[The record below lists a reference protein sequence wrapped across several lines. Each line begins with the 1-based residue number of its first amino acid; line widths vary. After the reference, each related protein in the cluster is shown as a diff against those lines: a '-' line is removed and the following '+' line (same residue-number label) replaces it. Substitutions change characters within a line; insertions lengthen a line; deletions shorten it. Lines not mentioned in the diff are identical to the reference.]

1 MQSLL
6 GPISP
11 DHPAGEDLSFSP
23 EFDTIHKLREQ
34 DDPSLDQGEWVTS
47 LRVADWPAVLKQSEQ
62 LLTQRS
68 KDLRL
73 ASWRLEALGHLEAW
87 PGLARGLRD
96 WVDLCEAFWAELH
109 PRVEDGDWD
118 ERAGVLRWLLQT
130 VERGAQQ
137 ARLLGR
143 GRDAYSLQD
152 MAAARHWAQRLERD
166 PQLQQQLDETQP
178 TPDRVAKALKDTP
191 AAQLQQ
197 ARAAAEQ
204 ILEELR
210 RLQAWVDAAMG
221 AEAPGFS
228 KTLDQLDDARRQ
240 IERTLRDAGLA
251 PDGGASAPS
260 QAEPQDAG
268 SESPRGALAPAA
280 AGPLQSRQQA
290 LQQLREVAAFFRRT
304 EPHSP
309 VAYLADKAARWGDM
323 PLHEW
328 LRHVVKDGGTLGALE
343 ELLGTEPP
351 HQQE

>member
-11 DHPAGEDLSFSP
+11 DQPAGEDLSFSP
-23 EFDTIHKLREQ
+23 EFDTIQKLREQ

-62 LLTQRS
+62 LLARRS

-130 VERGAQQ
+130 LERGAQQ
-137 ARLLGR
+137 ARVLGR
-143 GRDAYSLQD
+143 GREAYSLQD
-152 MAAARHWAQRLERD
+152 LAAARHWAQRLERD

-178 TPDRVAKALKDTP
+178 TPERVAKALKDTP

-197 ARAAAEQ
+197 ARAAADQ
-204 ILEELR
+204 LIDELR
-210 RLQAWVDAAMG
+210 RLQSWVDAAMG

-228 KTLDQLDDARRQ
+228 KTLDLLDDARRQ
-240 IERTLRDAGLA
+240 IDRVLHDAGLA
-251 PDGGASAPS
+251 PDGAVPAAAETGSLDAPP
-260 QAEPQDAG
+260 AAPL
-268 SESPRGALAPAA
+268 PLAVSAA

-290 LQQLREVAAFFRRT
+290 LQQLREVAAFFRHT

-328 LRHVVKDGGTLGALE
+328 LRQVVKDGGTLGALE

-351 HQQE
+351 QD

>member
-11 DHPAGEDLSFSP
+11 DQPAGDDLSFSA
-23 EFDTIHKLREQ
+23 EFDAIQRLREQ
-34 DDPSLDQGEWVTS
+34 DDPSLDQGEWVSS

-62 LLTQRS
+62 LLMQRS

-96 WVDLCEAFWAELH
+96 WVDLCEAFWSELH

-143 GRDAYSLQD
+143 GREAYSLQD
-152 MAAARHWAQRLERD
+152 LAVARHWAQRLERD
-166 PQLQQQLDETQP
+166 PQLQRQADEAQP
-178 TPDRVAKALKDTP
+178 TPERVAKALKDTP

-197 ARAAAEQ
+197 ARASAEQ
-204 ILEELR
+204 LIDELR
-210 RLQAWVDAAMG
+210 RLQSWVDAAMG

-228 KTLDQLDDARRQ
+228 KTLDQMDDARRQ
-240 IERTLRDAGLA
+240 IDRILREAGVASEGSLPLPGA
-251 PDGGASAPS
+251 P
-260 QAEPQDAG
+260 
-268 SESPRGALAPAA
+268 ESPGANAASPRAPASLD

-343 ELLGTEPP
+343 ELLGTESP
-351 HQQE
+351 QD